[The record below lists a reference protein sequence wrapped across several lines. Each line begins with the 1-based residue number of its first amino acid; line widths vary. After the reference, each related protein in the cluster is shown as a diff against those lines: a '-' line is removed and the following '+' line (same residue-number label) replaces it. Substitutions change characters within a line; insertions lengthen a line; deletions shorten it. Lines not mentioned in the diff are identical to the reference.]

1 MERRPRRALL
11 GGAESSS
18 GQRARGGGEGD
29 EILHGRLLELAVEE
43 EACAARRWSRAGSA
57 ASSLPR
63 LRPMAAR
70 AREGAGEEGSG
81 VCTSLLSSLLA
92 MEVPADLGWCQVAA
106 RRRFGGPFLNVK
118 FVS

>member
-1 MERRPRRALL
+1 VE
-11 GGAESSS
+11 
-18 GQRARGGGEGD
+18 EGD

-81 VCTSLLSSLLA
+81 VGTSLLS
-92 MEVPADLGWCQVAA
+92 PRHGGPG
-106 RRRFGGPFLNVK
+106 RFGVVPGGSAPAIWWFISECK
-118 FVS
+118 ICFVRFFIFFM